1 MRAFDVRAPKKE
13 IVIIP
18 MIQIMVR
25 KALGRY
31 YWAVWGVRQMKLRNR
46 RRELQGLNGAIGL
59 VAGLGGYVGHLYSA
73 AVATFLMLAIWI
85 VGATLINLLTDPP
98 EKK

>member
-1 MRAFDVRAPKKE
+1 MN
-13 IVIIP
+13 
-18 MIQIMVR
+18 
-25 KALGRY
+25 
-31 YWAVWGVRQMKLRNR
+31 LRNK

-59 VAGLGGYVGHLYSA
+59 VAGLGGYIGQLYSGG
-73 AVATFLMLAIWI
+73 VATFLMLAIWI